1 MKYHLILSGWLLT
14 KQMQQVLLRIWKN
27 QNLGTLLVETQNG
40 AAVMKISIDVP
51 QNNENRTTIW
61 PRNANFMYCLTALKS
76 GS

>member
-40 AAVMKISIDVP
+40 AAVMKTELPYGLEMLISCIV
-51 QNNENRTTIW
+51 
-61 PRNANFMYCLTALKS
+61 
-76 GS
+76 